1 MPPGRA
7 TKAALPS
14 AIIALRSCMVCTMC
28 SSSHRRLA
36 CSLSTS
42 ACGITPTTRAP
53 ASRAAS
59 ATTPIEPPRPPPHT
73 SWPPWAPIQPP
84 PPPRAPAPRAPP
96 PPTPIDP
103 PPPPPYPSWPPWAPI
118 QRPTACAASA
128 KAGFSPG
135 REPQYTQTEKA
146 GSAMEKPLPGRRRPK
161 AHGQQQRQQ
170 HRRTAQVFGALGQHM
185 RLWPDAVDGALD
197 AGVEQFHDQHQHD
210 RARQQGH
217 LAPVAAEPERQRQHD
232 DGSDGLLA
240 KGPLVP
246 AGPQAVDRIARSMP
260 DAAQAPAGLLR
271 VVRRIVLPLGRGRR
285 EGRWVGH

>member
-1 MPPGRA
+1 MPMPPGRA
-7 TKAALPS
+7 TKAALRS
-14 AIIALRSCMVCTMC
+14 AIMALRSCMVCTMC

-42 ACGITPTTRAP
+42 ACGITPTPPAP
-53 ASRAAS
+53 PHPAPPP
-59 ATTPIEPPRPPPHT
+59 TTPT
-73 SWPPWAPIQPP
+73 QPP
-84 PPPRAPAPRAPP
+84 PPPA
-96 PPTPIDP
+96 P
-103 PPPPPYPSWPPWAPI
+103 PPPPPYPSWPPWAPT

-146 GSAMEKPLPGRRRPK
+146 GSAMEKPLPGRRRPN
-161 AHGQQQRQQ
+161 AHAQQQRQQ

-185 RLWPDAVDGALD
+185 RLCPDAVDGALD

-232 DGSDGLLA
+232 DGGDGLLA
-240 KGPLVP
+240 KGPIVP
-246 AGPQAVDRIARSMP
+246 GGPQ
-260 DAAQAPAGLLR
+260 G
-271 VVRRIVLPLGRGRR
+271 GG
-285 EGRWVGH
+285 